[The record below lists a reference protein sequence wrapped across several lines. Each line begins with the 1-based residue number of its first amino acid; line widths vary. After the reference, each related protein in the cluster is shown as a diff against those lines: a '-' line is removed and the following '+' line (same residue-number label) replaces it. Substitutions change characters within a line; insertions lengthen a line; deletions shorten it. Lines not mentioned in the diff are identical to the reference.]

1 MHREIVVYLYG
12 ALNRRISRGQGG
24 PESPRIPVP
33 RSLVAIS
40 ECVHPKSL
48 LLAFVPGA
56 FVAMAIGE
64 AVDTKPVDLVPKV
77 LARITI
83 AISETNLSGTVE
95 ISNPCSE
102 FKQ

>member
-1 MHREIVVYLYG
+1 M
-12 ALNRRISRGQGG
+12 
-24 PESPRIPVP
+24 
-33 RSLVAIS
+33 
-40 ECVHPKSL
+40 
-48 LLAFVPGA
+48 PGA

-83 AISETNLSGTVE
+83 TISETNLSGTVE

>member
-1 MHREIVVYLYG
+1 MHRKIVVYLYG

-33 RSLVAIS
+33 RSLVAIP

-83 AISETNLSGTVE
+83 AISETDLSGTVE